1 MLILY
6 LKTAH
11 HFVSIS
17 PKSKSNHKPTEQ
29 NALANRAF
37 TCLPILLCVLLGEG
51 GVGCHYWWDLVSPC
65 YRKRPCKPNYGIPLV
80 SPYIQTF
87 SSTITT

>member
-17 PKSKSNHKPTEQ
+17 PKSKSNHELTEQ

-37 TCLPILLCVLLGEG
+37 TCLLILLCVRLWGRETGRG
-51 GVGCHYWWDLVSPC
+51 GGGGGIMVG
-65 YRKRPCKPNYGIPLV
+65 
-80 SPYIQTF
+80 T
-87 SSTITT
+87 

>member
-17 PKSKSNHKPTEQ
+17 LKSKSNPELTEQ
-29 NALANRAF
+29 NALANRAL
-37 TCLPILLCVLLGEG
+37 TCLPILLCVRLWGETRG
-51 GVGCHYWWDLVSPC
+51 WGVMTLWSGLSESMLQ
-65 YRKRPCKPNYGIPLV
+65 KAAL
-80 SPYIQTF
+80 
-87 SSTITT
+87 